1 MSDINLLIG
10 RIILGVYFLI
20 FGAVFKIFNYEMMF
34 NYMIEHE
41 VPYTQYAL
49 IITIIIQFVCGVGI
63 ILGKYSKISAF
74 VLALVTIIINYYMH
88 DFWNMSEGLERRH
101 EMQNFV
107 KNTGI
112 IAGLL
117 ILSAVHPGK
126 YKLGQ

>member
-1 MSDINLLIG
+1 MSNINLLIG

-88 DFWNMSEGLERRH
+88 DFWNMSEGLEQRH

-107 KNTGI
+107 KNMI
-112 IAGLL
+112 
-117 ILSAVHPGK
+117 V
-126 YKLGQ
+126 

>member
-10 RIILGVYFLI
+10 RIILGVYFVI
-20 FGAVFKIFNYEMMF
+20 FGAVFKMFNYEMMF
-34 NYMIEHE
+34 KYMIEHN

-49 IITIIIQFVCGVGI
+49 ILTIIIQLVCGVGI
-63 ILGKYSKISAF
+63 ILGNYSKISAF

-88 DFWNMSEGLERRH
+88 DFWNMNEELEQRH

-117 ILSAVHPGK
+117 ILSAIHPGK
-126 YKLGQ
+126 YKLSQ

>member
-10 RIILGVYFLI
+10 RIILGVYFLV
-20 FGAVFKIFNYEMMF
+20 FGAVFKIFNYEMML
-34 NYMIEHE
+34 NYMIENE

-49 IITIIIQFVCGVGI
+49 ILTIIIQLVCGIGI
-63 ILGKYSKISAF
+63 IFGKYSKISAF

-88 DFWNMSEGLERRH
+88 DFWYMYEGLEQTH

>member
-49 IITIIIQFVCGVGI
+49 IITIII
-63 ILGKYSKISAF
+63 
-74 VLALVTIIINYYMH
+74 NYYMH
-88 DFWNMSEGLERRH
+88 DFWNMSEGLEQRH

-117 ILSAVHPGK
+117 ILSSVHPGK